1 MRREVRVQEVLEGM
15 TEEAAQHRGRGLG
28 YRNGQAFAQRALR
41 AGWLAKSSSRPCVDP
56 SFEVK
61 CEFEVDYGQVRQY
74 IWGAIHDEPSGG

>member
-1 MRREVRVQEVLEGM
+1 MTQWPVITLSRRIEVRRHIRVEQMPQRVA
-15 TEEAAQHRGRGLG
+15 EEAAQHRGRGLG

-61 CEFEVDYGQVRQY
+61 CEFEIDYGQVR
-74 IWGAIHDEPSGG
+74 

>member
-1 MRREVRVQEVLEGM
+1 MQEVLEGM

-28 YRNGQAFAQRALR
+28 YRNGPAFAQRALR
-41 AGWLAKSSSRPCVDP
+41 AGGLAKSSSRPCVDP

-74 IWGAIHDEPSGG
+74 VWDPTHDEPPGG